1 MTRSRYSNFNDVD
14 EYLLALDENRRT
26 SLISLREAIRSAAP
40 YAHEV
45 MRYNMPY
52 YESNG
57 MLCAFT
63 AQSDHLS
70 FYVNDGV
77 LIDHSL
83 NELPGISLGKG
94 CIRFQ
99 NYNDIPE
106 GLIEQLVTEA
116 LRANGVNKNE
126 QF

>member
-14 EYLLALDENRRT
+14 EYLLALDEDRRE
-26 SLISLREAIRSAAP
+26 SLMSLRDAIRRAAP
-40 YAHEV
+40 YAREV
-45 MRYNMPY
+45 MRYNIPY
-52 YESNG
+52 YEYNG

-77 LIDHSL
+77 WIDNSI
-83 NELPGISLGKG
+83 NDLPGLSLGKG

-99 NYNDIPE
+99 NFKDIPP
-106 GLIEQLVTEA
+106 GMIERLVAEA
-116 LRANGVNKNE
+116 VMANGSSPQE
-126 QF
+126 PH

>member
-14 EYLLALDENRRT
+14 EYLLALDENRRS
-26 SLISLREAIRSAAP
+26 SLMSLREAIRKAAP
-40 YAHEV
+40 YAREV

-52 YESNG
+52 YEYNG

-63 AQSDHLS
+63 AQGDHLS

-77 LIDHSL
+77 WIENFIS
-83 NELPGISLGKG
+83 EQPGLSFGKG

-99 NYNDIPE
+99 TFQDLPAGIVE
-106 GLIEQLVTEA
+106 RLVAEA
-116 LRANGVNKNE
+116 IMANGASQNE
-126 QF
+126 QT

>member
-14 EYLLALDENRRT
+14 EYLLALDEGRRS
-26 SLISLREAIRSAAP
+26 SLMSLRQAIRRAAP
-40 YAHEV
+40 YAREV

-52 YESNG
+52 YEYNG

-63 AQSDHLS
+63 AQSDHIS

-77 LIDHSL
+77 WIENFIS
-83 NELPGISLGKG
+83 ELPGLSFGKG

-99 NYNDIPE
+99 NYNDLPA
-106 GLIEQLVTEA
+106 GVIERLVAEA
-116 LRANGVNKNE
+116 VMANGVAPDE
-126 QF
+126 QV